1 MQFCHLAWSML
12 NNWIGTDLNKEVGAQ
27 DLSGHD
33 LFPDT
38 RIVEVFGNQVENTFL
53 QRVIDTVASGV
64 ML

>member
-1 MQFCHLAWSML
+1 ML
-12 NNWIGTDLNKEVGAQ
+12 NNWIGTDLNTEVGAP